1 MKKIIILALLIFIS
15 GCKKSEETNKENINK
30 IIEDFI
36 IANPEIMIESLERY
50 SKEKEKENR
59 NASESIINEYYNK
72 KTYNNLPSIGKKNS
86 DLILTEFIDYNCGY
100 CKKTLGTITKL
111 LKEIDSIKIVF
122 IDYPI
127 LSETSELAARAVLA
141 AEKQKKYFDY
151 HSILL
156 KNKKPITRDFLI
168 NSAKSLSLNIKIF
181 KEDLDSEDIK
191 NKIKLNIKL
200 AQSLKIRGTPTFIIG
215 NSILPGA
222 YDYTKLKEIIL
233 SNI

>member
-1 MKKIIILALLIFIS
+1 MKKIIIFTIFILII
-15 GCKKSEETNKENINK
+15 GCQKNEETNKEDINK

-50 SKEKEKENR
+50 SKKKETESKNVAEN
-59 NASESIINEYYNK
+59 IIKEYYDK
-72 KTYNNLPSIGKKNS
+72 KTYNNLPSIGKENS

-100 CKKTLGTITKL
+100 CKKTLSTITKL

-122 IDYPI
+122 VDYPI

-141 AEKQKKYFDY
+141 AEKQKKYFSY
-151 HSILL
+151 HAILL
-156 KNKKPITRDFLI
+156 ESKQPITKEFLI
-168 NSAKSLSLNIKIF
+168 SSAESLNL
-181 KEDLDSEDIK
+181 DLKVFNKDLESEEIK

-215 NSILPGA
+215 NNILPGA
-222 YDYTKLKEIIL
+222 YDYNKLKEIIL

>member
-1 MKKIIILALLIFIS
+1 MKKIIIFTIFILIS
-15 GCKKSEETNKENINK
+15 GCQQNEVTNKETINE

-50 SKEKEKENR
+50 SEKKEKENR
-59 NASESIINEYYNK
+59 NVSENIIKEYYNK
-72 KTYNNLPSIGKKNS
+72 KTYTNFPSVGKKNS
-86 DLILTEFIDYNCGY
+86 NLILTEFIDYNCGY
-100 CKKTLGTITKL
+100 CKKTLSTITTL
-111 LKEIDSIKIVF
+111 LKEVTDIKIVF
-122 IDYPI
+122 VDYPI

-141 AEKQKKYFDY
+141 AEKQQKYFDY

-156 KNKKPITRDFLI
+156 KNKKPITQDFLI
-168 NSAKSLSLNIKIF
+168 NSARSLNLNLKIF
-181 KEDLDSEDIK
+181 KKDLESEDIK

-215 NSILPGA
+215 NNILPGA
-222 YDYTKLKEIIL
+222 YDYTRLKEIIL

>member
-1 MKKIIILALLIFIS
+1 MKKIIIFTIFILIN
-15 GCKKSEETNKENINK
+15 GCQQNEVANKDDINK

-50 SKEKEKENR
+50 SEEKEEEDR
-59 NASESIINEYYNK
+59 NASESIIGEYYNK
-72 KTYNNLPSIGKKNS
+72 KIYDNLPSIGKKNS
-86 DLILTEFIDYNCGY
+86 NLILTEFIDYNCGY
-100 CKKTLGTITKL
+100 CKKTLSTITKL
-111 LKEIDSIKIVF
+111 IKEVESIRIVF

-141 AEKQKKYFDY
+141 AEKQKKYFAY

-168 NSAKSLSLNIKIF
+168 NSAKSLNLDLKIF
-181 KEDLDSEDIK
+181 KQDLDSEDIK
-191 NKIKLNIKL
+191 NKIKMNIKL

-215 NSILPGA
+215 NNILPGA